1 VLVKDLIWDE
11 SLSVDIQEVDEDHR
25 RLVDLFNI
33 LNHSVADGDAAN
45 YIEAVMEELITCTV
59 WHFRHEERLML
70 KHNYKGLEDHKKEHQ
85 ELVDSAKELQQKL
98 VLEGKSVSDKDI
110 VFLEHWLVG
119 HILGADMEMASY
131 LGEVM

>member
-1 VLVKDLIWDE
+1 MKELIWDE

-25 RLVDLFNI
+25 KLVDLYNI
-33 LNHSVADGDAAN
+33 LNHSVAEGDAKN

-70 KHNYKGLEDHKKEHQ
+70 KYDYEGLQEHKLEHQ
-85 ELVDSAKELQQKL
+85 GLIDTAKALQMKLQK
-98 VLEGKSVSDKDI
+98 EDKLI
-110 VFLEHWLVG
+110 SNKEVEFMERWLVG
-119 HILGADMEMASY
+119 HILGADMKMASY

>member
-1 VLVKDLIWDE
+1 MKDLIWDE

-33 LNHSVADGDAAN
+33 LNHSVADGDATN
-45 YIEAVMEELITCTV
+45 YIEAVMEELICCTA

-70 KHNYKGLEDHKKEHQ
+70 KYNYKGFEEHKKEHQ

-98 VLEGKSVSDKDI
+98 VLEGKPVSDKDI
-110 VFLEHWLVG
+110 EFLEHWLVG